1 MQKHEHRDKTVAQ
14 IISELKNA
22 TPDQIEPYLYH
33 NDVYLRMILAGMP
46 QLTEDQVKRLAQ
58 DETGVIRIAISSRSD
73 LPLELQHHLANDV
86 LRVKEA
92 LAKNHTVSPLILERL
107 YQESI
112 DSVLASIATNPN
124 CSVDLQLRLASSG
137 RSDVLLALAKRRDM
151 EQGLGRVLFDILSA
165 NASEHDP
172 VEIHKTP
179 VAFLAHNP
187 KTPPD
192 LLASLASND
201 QFKPQVRTFIEQA
214 LLDNPGA
221 PQELLRTLRSQYL
234 RGNAKYR
241 SALASTQHTPL
252 PMLIRLAF
260 KDSTTKVRQDAMSTL
275 QRMPDHIIETQ
286 LSSGA
291 FSLNHAIGRGTNK
304 RTLGDCLLGMEM
316 SDLYQ
321 RIQGLELNH
330 SIKSV
335 LQAIPAGLATPASS
349 ARHRM
354 L

>member
-1 MQKHEHRDKTVAQ
+1 M
-14 IISELKNA
+14 
-22 TPDQIEPYLYH
+22 
-33 NDVYLRMILAGMP
+33 
-46 QLTEDQVKRLAQ
+46 
-58 DETGVIRIAISSRSD
+58 
-73 LPLELQHHLANDV
+73 
-86 LRVKEA
+86 
-92 LAKNHTVSPLILERL
+92 
-107 YQESI
+107 
-112 DSVLASIATNPN
+112 
-124 CSVDLQLRLASSG
+124 
-137 RSDVLLALAKRRDM
+137 
-151 EQGLGRVLFDILSA
+151 
-165 NASEHDP
+165 
-172 VEIHKTP
+172 
-179 VAFLAHNP
+179 AHNP

-252 PMLIRLAF
+252 PMLIRLAS
-260 KDSTTKVRQDAMSTL
+260 KDSTTKVRQDAKSTL

-291 FSLNHAIGRGTNK
+291 FSLNHTIGRGTNK
-304 RTLGDCLLGMEM
+304 LTLGDCLLGMEM
-316 SDLYQ
+316 LALYQ
-321 RIQGLELNH
+321 RIQGMELNR
-330 SIKSV
+330 SIESV
-335 LQAIPAGLATPASS
+335 LQAIPAGLATPTSS